1 MSNKLDSTVEDILNT
16 TTNIEDPHTRS
27 SQVAT
32 LKSMEIVKLGIER
45 YVLQIQQLINLEVS
59 AENPDLKL
67 IEKCNNVDVPKISK
81 AISSCG
87 SALEKYIKIPGMDEN
102 YIDQV
107 SMLMPV
113 NGVSELK
120 HCTLKWRYTPS
131 TTPRETLLVSE
142 YLLTM

>member
-1 MSNKLDSTVEDILNT
+1 MDSTVEDILNT

-67 IEKCNNVDVPKISK
+67 IKKCNNNVMI
-81 AISSCG
+81 
-87 SALEKYIKIPGMDEN
+87 
-102 YIDQV
+102 
-107 SMLMPV
+107 
-113 NGVSELK
+113 
-120 HCTLKWRYTPS
+120 
-131 TTPRETLLVSE
+131 
-142 YLLTM
+142 